1 MENMPTAGQTL
12 PGASIPAHIGSVDRS
27 QDYQYEKKVNSRN
40 LQEDPVLQPGDMLV
54 VPKNALSNI
63 KPFLPTTAAG
73 AYCNPAVY

>member
-1 MENMPTAGQTL
+1 M
-12 PGASIPAHIGSVDRS
+12 
-27 QDYQYEKKVNSRN
+27 KKVNSRN

-54 VPKNALSNI
+54 VPKNALSKI